1 MSYASTSS
9 PFASVKGPS
18 LFSHKTWAQSGPTAS
33 TSSASP
39 MAISPAPPP
48 KLGSSSLPGIIT
60 PGSPTPQPTS
70 LKRTGFEAFSPSSSP
85 FGTAAKRPKSPTP
98 SQSLFGRRSGS
109 PIRHSS
115 PARAGATANPFS
127 AYATGTSRG
136 FHSPAPRS
144 LGAIG
149 STTLSEDG
157 ADREPS
163 VAPTVTENG
172 DADEEAK
179 DSTLSEKQVSF
190 AERLRSQKEEE
201 DGGAEE
207 DDKKVNL
214 TEQEGECL
222 SRLSGCAMMLTG
234 RLECSANG

>member
-85 FGTAAKRPKSPTP
+85 FGTAVKQNRRVAKCQVNIIRTKHIS
-98 SQSLFGRRSGS
+98 SFFINGLF
-109 PIRHSS
+109 
-115 PARAGATANPFS
+115 N
-127 AYATGTSRG
+127 
-136 FHSPAPRS
+136 
-144 LGAIG
+144 
-149 STTLSEDG
+149 
-157 ADREPS
+157 
-163 VAPTVTENG
+163 VTVWHGMGIVN
-172 DADEEAK
+172 
-179 DSTLSEKQVSF
+179 
-190 AERLRSQKEEE
+190 
-201 DGGAEE
+201 
-207 DDKKVNL
+207 DDLYHV
-214 TEQEGECL
+214 
-222 SRLSGCAMMLTG
+222 RM
-234 RLECSANG
+234 